1 MALGEGLSALPTDI
15 SEVKSHRID
24 ERAKNLL
31 TNGALSDDEAA
42 ALIDEMIAEAVPPK
56 KTLPKVTVEP
66 EPVEEWALD
75 QPTAALAAL
84 AMTPPSLTEDA
95 YTPVDEYPDVDEY
108 DDERDDTAIDQDDP
122 DAWVDAP
129 ELWQPPE
136 PEPLQIPE
144 NVSEIVPSAAT
155 PEPPASELPPT
166 PPPAVAGIA
175 APAPA
180 GAGLPQHAKDLWK
193 RLSKGQKHGAIAA
206 AILIGIVGGGI
217 YFSGSKPSSPL
228 IQGPPPGAVTEEPK
242 PGNDSGTPLQPD
254 NLTPHCYLGW
264 TDPWGA
270 FSDEKGPNGGY
281 LHAFICPGKY
291 TPNYNSLDI
300 CFSKPV
306 IIYSITVTP
315 SYDLTEENGED
326 HWSQY
331 PLITAIKWTIGD
343 GEIIQQIV
351 PTRGEGAVLTLK
363 DRPATQCLSLTVQS
377 TKEAPHKKSNG
388 GFFGGPDAKSKK
400 AFAIGHLTILG
411 RRAGGT
417 T

>member
-1 MALGEGLSALPTDI
+1 MTAGEGLSALPTDI
-15 SEVKSHRID
+15 SEAKSHRID
-24 ERAKNLL
+24 ARVQNLL
-31 TNGALSDDEAA
+31 TNGALSDAEAA
-42 ALIDEMIAEAVPPK
+42 ALIDELITEAVPAK
-56 KTLPKVTVEP
+56 KALPKITVDP
-66 EPVEEWALD
+66 EPVDEWALD
-75 QPTAALAAL
+75 QPTPALSALAA
-84 AMTPPSLTEDA
+84 APPALTEDA
-95 YTPVDEYPDVDEY
+95 YIPLDDYQDMGEHIDEGDV
-108 DDERDDTAIDQDDP
+108 DTAIDPEDP
-122 DAWVDAP
+122 DAWVDSP
-129 ELWQPPE
+129 ELWHPPAQ
-136 PEPLQIPE
+136 EPLQIPE
-144 NVSEIVPSAAT
+144 NVSEIAPAAAV
-155 PEPPASELPPT
+155 PEPPAPEPIQSRPV
-166 PPPAVAGIA
+166 VAGSSA
-175 APAPA
+175 LSPA
-180 GAGLPQHAKDLWK
+180 GAGLPQRAKALWN
-193 RLSKGQKHGAIAA
+193 RLSKGQKYGAIAA
-206 AILIGIVGGGI
+206 AILIVVVGGGI
-217 YFSGSKPSSPL
+217 NFTESKPSPL
-228 IQGPPPGAVTEEPK
+228 IQGPLPGAVTEEPK

-270 FSDEKGPNGGY
+270 FSDEKGPTGGY

-315 SYDLTEENGED
+315 GYDLVEENGED
-326 HWSQY
+326 HWGQY
-331 PLITAIKWTIGD
+331 PLITAIKWTIGT

-388 GFFGGPDAKSKK
+388 GLFGGPETKTKK